1 MRVAS
6 VAGRPIIPGCG
17 KVVLLAALIA
27 LAACDN
33 GNNSFSSASS
43 GPVPIASADSS
54 GSSTVNRV
62 SDALEQRLD
71 GMLNSKHTSGH

>member
-6 VAGRPIIPGCG
+6 VAGRPIIPGGG

-54 GSSTVNRV
+54 STVNRV

-71 GMLNSKHTSGH
+71 GMLHSKHTSGH

>member
-54 GSSTVNRV
+54 SSTVNRV